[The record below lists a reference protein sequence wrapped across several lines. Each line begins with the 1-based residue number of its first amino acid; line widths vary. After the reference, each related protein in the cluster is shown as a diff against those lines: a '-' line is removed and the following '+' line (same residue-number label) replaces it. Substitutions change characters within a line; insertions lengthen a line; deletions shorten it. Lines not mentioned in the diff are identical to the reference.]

1 VLAISVLGP
10 IELRRDGNL
19 VDLPAGKSTE
29 VFIRLALDTT
39 VTVGAE
45 RLIED
50 LWGEDASATDR
61 NTMQSKISMLRRA
74 LGDGAVV
81 SGGRAGYTLE
91 VDPGAVD
98 ALEVLRIASD
108 AKDLLDAG
116 DATGAVETCNRGLA
130 MFRGD
135 VVLCDAGDGDW
146 LVPYRVRLE
155 EVRAGLKEDRLAA
168 RMQLGEAR
176 EVIPELEALV
186 ALHPLRERL
195 WALLITALY
204 RDGRQAGALA
214 AYQRVRDQLAEELG
228 ADPGPEL
235 QALEAQVLRHD
246 RALHA
251 ASPTTSAVEPAPG
264 AGNLPALS
272 ADLIGRSGDL
282 DDVGEL
288 LTAHRLVTV
297 VGPAGVGK
305 TRLAIEVAR
314 GHHGSGGAWLVR
326 LDSAS
331 TADELARVFGQA
343 LALSGATEALV
354 VERLRGS
361 AALLVLDNCEHI
373 RDAVAELTSRLLD
386 AAPRLRVLATSQIP
400 LGLDGETVH
409 QLEPL
414 ALTDSVAL
422 FAQRAAAR
430 RASFASDPDSAAA
443 IEDVCRAL
451 DGLPLAIE
459 LAAART
465 KALSVQEI
473 ARRLDDRFA
482 LLSDPTSQRA
492 ERHRALGTALAWSYD
507 LLFPDEQRG
516 LWALACFPGGAPL
529 AGAEH
534 VATALGVPESSAVDV
549 IARLADRSLVAVDV
563 GPAGAVRYRLLD
575 SVRAF
580 ALARLDEAAQA
591 DIAGRAHASWFADA
605 ADRARA
611 EQRSPHQVRHLDLVR
626 VDGANIEAALAW
638 AEHHDPL
645 LGLRIVNG
653 FGWSSVIL
661 GEGAVAA
668 ERLRRAVDAAGQLA
682 PDTERALAWSLIG
695 WNEAGADVERGR
707 GAAERAGQIADA
719 AGDGD
724 VITASR
730 FALAFLLIHQ
740 GQPDTALAVLD
751 AWRAGT
757 GAIQS
762 EWDVGM
768 TGVLVGYAGLA
779 VGDTARVRTAC
790 QEAESV
796 LPGIGDD
803 WLSSHVEAILGQL
816 AQSEQRYDEAAAH
829 LRRAAEAAH
838 RVNLAAAE
846 GFHLANL
853 GRVLQLA
860 GDQRSAV
867 ATLERAIEITI
878 AVGLMRVVALARVR
892 LGRVLRALGER
903 DAAGSALAAAHDW
916 FRSSGGGEEAALA
929 QCLLAAL
936 DAEAGVPDAVVRLT
950 DILEASGRTGDV
962 EVQVLALDALA
973 ATHARSPEPN
983 QAVAALARADAL
995 MPAAG
1000 HRLVEADRMDATR
1013 ARSLL
1018 RSAGTSPI

>member
-1 VLAISVLGP
+1 M
-10 IELRRDGNL
+10 ELRRDGNL
-19 VDLPAGKSTE
+19 VELPAGKATE
-29 VFIRLALDTT
+29 VFIRLALDTA
-39 VTVGAE
+39 VTVSAE

-50 LWGEDASATDR
+50 LWGEDASVTDR

-74 LGDGAVV
+74 LGDGAMV

-91 VDPGAVD
+91 VDPAAVD

-108 AKDLLDAG
+108 AKALLDAG
-116 DATGAVETCNRGLA
+116 DATGAVEACRRGLA

-155 EVRAGLKEDRLAA
+155 EVRVGLEEDRLAG

-246 RALHA
+246 PALHA
-251 ASPTTSAVEPAPG
+251 ASPTISAVEPASG
-264 AGNLPALS
+264 GGNLPALS
-272 ADLIGRSGDL
+272 ADLIGRSRAL
-282 DDVGEL
+282 DDVAEL

-314 GHHGSGGAWLVR
+314 GHRSGGAWLVR

-331 TADELARVFGQA
+331 TPAEIPRVFGQA
-343 LALSGATEALV
+343 LALSGATEALII
-354 VERLRGS
+354 ERLRGS

-373 RDAVAELTSRLLD
+373 RDALAELTLRLLD

-414 ALTDSVAL
+414 DLTDSVAL
-422 FAQRAAAR
+422 FAQRAVAR
-430 RASFASDPDSAAA
+430 RASFAADPDAAAA

-534 VATALGVPESSAVDV
+534 VATALGVPESSALDV
-549 IARLADRSLVAVDV
+549 IARLADRSLVALDV
-563 GPAGAVRYRLLD
+563 GPGGAVRYRLLD

-580 ALARLDEAAQA
+580 ARARLDEAAQA
-591 DIAGRAHASWFADA
+591 DIAGRAHAAWFAEA

-611 EQRSPHQVRHLDLVR
+611 EQRGPHQVRHLDLVR

-638 AEHHDPL
+638 AERHDPL

-653 FGWSSVIL
+653 FGWTSVIL

-668 ERLRRAVDAAGQLA
+668 ERLRRALDAVGPLA
-682 PDTERALAWSLIG
+682 PDRECALAWSLIG
-695 WNEAGADVERGR
+695 WNEAGANVERGR
-707 GAAERAGQIADA
+707 AAAERARRIADS
-719 AGDGD
+719 AGGAD
-724 VITASR
+724 VIAASR
-730 FALAFLLIHQ
+730 CALAFLLIHQ

-751 AWRAGT
+751 DWRASA

-768 TGVLVGYAGLA
+768 TAVLVGYAGLA

-790 QEAESV
+790 EEAEPV

-803 WLSSHVEAILGQL
+803 WLFSHVEAILGQL
-816 AQSEQRYDEAAAH
+816 AQAEQRYDEAAAH
-829 LRRAAEAAH
+829 LRRAAEAAQ
-838 RVNLAAAE
+838 RVNLSAAE

-860 GDQRSAV
+860 GDQGSAV
-867 ATLERAIEITI
+867 ATLERAIEITL

-903 DAAGSALAAAHDW
+903 DAARLALVAANDW

-929 QCLLAAL
+929 ECLLVAL
-936 DAEAGVPDAVVRLT
+936 DAEAGLPDAVVRLA
-950 DILEASGRTGDV
+950 DVLEGAGGTGDV

-973 ATHARSPEPN
+973 ATYARSQELD
-983 QAVAALARADAL
+983 QASGALARADAL
-995 MPAAG
+995 MSAAG
-1000 HRLVEADRMDATR
+1000 HRLIEADRLDADR

-1018 RSAGTSPI
+1018 RSASIWPIS